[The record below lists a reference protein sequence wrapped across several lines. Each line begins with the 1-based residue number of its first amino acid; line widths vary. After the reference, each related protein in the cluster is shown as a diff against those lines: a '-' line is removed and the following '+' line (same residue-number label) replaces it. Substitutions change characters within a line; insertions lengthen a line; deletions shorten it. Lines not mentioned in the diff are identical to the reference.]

1 MTSKIAPGTT
11 APTMAKPGSSQP
23 TELDLLDPELY
34 RSNPQELWAETR
46 SGAAPT
52 SPPGP
57 AIGRSPLPARTT

>member
-34 RSNPQELWAETR
+34 RSNPQELWAEL
-46 SGAAPT
+46 
-52 SPPGP
+52 PPGP

>member
-34 RSNPQELWAETR
+34 RSNPQELWAELLASDT
-46 SGAAPT
+46 
-52 SPPGP
+52 
-57 AIGRSPLPARTT
+57 LARDRNGLWAVPQHAHL